1 MVEVL
6 EQRSQID
13 RLKEIALDLGLN
25 VFVEDLS
32 GIIGCTI
39 ESIKW
44 SGKIL
49 TIKLRDEN
57 RNTLYNLMLINT
69 SKGEIMLINAAKT
82 IKSIQRTELK

>member
-1 MVEVL
+1 MSEGL
-6 EQRSQID
+6 EQGAQID
-13 RLKEIALDLGLN
+13 RLKEIALDLGLD

-39 ESIKW
+39 VSIKR

-57 RNTLYNLMLINT
+57 RNTLYKMMLINT

-82 IKSIQRTELK
+82 IKTIQ